1 MWNPVKIIKL
11 TKSIWKKNE
20 SNSDS
25 HDELGD
31 QGAIVQLYGQL
42 MFPSNL
48 FFLKK
53 MQKNYPVEA
62 DQLFGGKGV
71 WDRKW
76 QDEVGIPTLMELK
89 TSDKAPNTL
98 GAHVAR
104 LYNLYD
110 FEEFWQ
116 GRYDLIDKTEAFIR
130 SHEEQTSQNGLR
142 GYILHRANKRKKFNM
157 DSARMNVNRH
167 NLLSHDFY
175 HVLFRYDTNYIGEI
189 CVQALAGW
197 ITGTFPPKY
206 LSFVMSIREC
216 FRYRSLEPFF
226 IFREAVK
233 MAKNLSHH
241 FYLTTYYDKLDM
253 DIEEVREKYNVGVPE
268 RYIAFSRKIEDL
280 KLDVI
285 HPEYKDMKVK
295 EIVDGTI

>member
-1 MWNPVKIIKL
+1 MWNPVKIIKY
-11 TKSIWKKNE
+11 TTQIWKKNE
-20 SNSDS
+20 STNES
-25 HDELGD
+25 HDELGNS
-31 QGAIVQLYGQL
+31 GIIVQLYGQL
-42 MFPSNL
+42 MFPSSL
-48 FFLKK
+48 FFMKRIER
-53 MQKNYPVEA
+53 NYPVEA
-62 DQLFGGKGV
+62 RQLFGGQGV
-71 WDRKW
+71 WDKKW
-76 QDEVGIPTLMELK
+76 QDEIGIPKLMELR
-89 TSDKAPNTL
+89 TADKAPNML

-110 FEEFWQ
+110 FEKFWQ
-116 GRYDLIDKTEAFIR
+116 GRYDLIDKTEAFIQ
-130 SHEEQTSQNGLR
+130 SHEDQTQEKGLR
-142 GYILHRANKRKKFNM
+142 AFFMKRAQKTKFNI
-157 DSARMNVNRH
+157 DKARMNVNRH

-216 FRYRSLEPFF
+216 IRYRSLEPFR

-233 MAKNLSHH
+233 MAKNLPHH

-253 DIEEVREKYNVGVPE
+253 DIEEVREKYNIGVPE
-268 RYIAFSRKIEDL
+268 RYIAFSRKIKDL

-285 HPEYKDMKVK
+285 HPEYKDLQV
-295 EIVDGTI
+295 EELLDNTL